1 MVWLSAFTLCV
12 CLVVPWAAA
21 QETADVV
28 APADLVLLGGQVI
41 TLDPDDRVTQAI
53 AVRGN
58 RIVALGPDAEIQRL
72 TGPKTRVI
80 PLQGRGVTPGFIDS
94 HTHVESTAGFRNFWV
109 DLHSPPLPAEPSS
122 AAILKKLAE
131 RVTAVPPG
139 TWVVGQGPFG
149 PQVPPTADE
158 LTAAFPH
165 HPVVVKYGMHQY
177 VANRKALEM
186 ANITKLTP
194 DPPGGRIERGEDG
207 EPTGM
212 LLECFELFPIAYP
225 RAGAEARAREDAHRG
240 FLKQVLPRSTS

>member
-1 MVWLSAFTLCV
+1 MGFSTGSVCAFAVSV
-12 CLVVPWAAA
+12 CLIAPRTPAAA
-21 QETADVV
+21 QASDDVA

-41 TLDPDDRVTQAI
+41 TLDPHDRVTQAI

-58 RIVALGPDAEIQRL
+58 RIVAAGPDAQIRRL

-80 PLQGRGVTPGFIDS
+80 QLQGRGVTPGFIDS
-94 HTHVESTAGFRNFWV
+94 HTHVESTAEFRNFWV

-122 AAILKKLAE
+122 AAILQKLRE
-131 RVTAVPPG
+131 RVTGVPPG

-149 PQVPPTADE
+149 PQEPPTAEE

-177 VANRKALEM
+177 VANGKALEM
-186 ANITKLTP
+186 ASITKLTP
-194 DPPGGRIERGEDG
+194 DPPGGRIERGDDG

-212 LLECFELFPIAYP
+212 LLECFELFPIPYP
-225 RAGAEARAREDAHRG
+225 RAS
-240 FLKQVLPRSTS
+240 RSRRWKRRSSRIS